1 MSSLYAAD
9 EDADDDDEAHADDDG
24 DGDDDDSNDIVMI
37 MMMLMMLKRV
47 MLVSSPTSGFRRPAS
62 RSQEVKTPR
71 SAFSLRLP
79 HATRN
84 VTSQHALRAHDAN
97 RP

>member
-9 EDADDDDEAHADDDG
+9 EDADDDEAHADDDG
-24 DGDDDDSNDIVMI
+24 DGDDDSNDIVMI

-84 VTSQHALRAHDAN
+84 VTSQHALRAHDVN

>member
-9 EDADDDDEAHADDDG
+9 EDADDDEAHADDDG
-24 DGDDDDSNDIVMI
+24 DGDDDSNDIVMI